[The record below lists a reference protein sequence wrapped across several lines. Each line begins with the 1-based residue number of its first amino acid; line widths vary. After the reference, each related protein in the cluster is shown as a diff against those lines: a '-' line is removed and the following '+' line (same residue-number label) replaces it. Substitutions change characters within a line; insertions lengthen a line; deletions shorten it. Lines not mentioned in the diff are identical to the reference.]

1 MNNSLG
7 IASLCRVIMRN
18 ACFLSR
24 VSIPCF
30 LHGDSMPSA
39 PPLRARLP
47 SGLAQKACPEGRRP
61 PGQPKGTPKALP
73 PWGALWVT
81 PWMRLGVPWGCLGA
95 PPRHPQGNS
104 TTKDTNLRL
113 IPPCPRKAAEALGS
127 PRPGRRRGDPWKL
140 RLRDITETHVTV
152 AKNEIASPKRDRVV
166 NFGNGFFSP
175 RKVHISVLCEGSPFL
190 RFSPKP

>member
-73 PWGALWVT
+73 PWG
-81 PWMRLGVPWGCLGA
+81 RLGRCPGCALGCPGGA
-95 PPRHPQGNS
+95 LGHPQGTPKAPPGQFDNQRHESVTNSAVPQEGRRSLGVTTAGPRKRGPVEVEAPSTNS
-104 TTKDTNLRL
+104 TTRDTNL
-113 IPPCPRKAAEALGS
+113 
-127 PRPGRRRGDPWKL
+127 
-140 RLRDITETHVTV
+140 
-152 AKNEIASPKRDRVV
+152 
-166 NFGNGFFSP
+166 
-175 RKVHISVLCEGSPFL
+175 
-190 RFSPKP
+190 